1 MKNLQPF
8 ISIIVPV
15 YNVEK
20 WLNKCVDSI
29 LGQTHENI
37 ELILVDDGSPDR
49 CGEICDEY
57 AKKDARVKV
66 IHQENARQGAARN
79 SGLDIAK
86 GDYIGFV
93 DSDDYIAPD
102 MYEEMLSKM
111 EEHNADMAVCGYYS
125 ITPYQRVASCT
136 NDGVLVMDNHEAMK
150 TYYSTQLIHSTVW
163 NKLYKRRLWGDLR
176 FPEKVLREDEYVFY
190 RALANAEKVVHIG
203 EAKYYYII
211 REGSSEHGGFRL
223 DFLISNETI
232 DRQYDYIKENYPELE
247 DTLWDKRIEAR
258 YCLIKNMVISG
269 VDKKY
274 KNEYDDM
281 IEFLKSNIAKN
292 ERVKK
297 ASKRLVK
304 YGKVV
309 FTEIVLLNKAKAIV
323 KKFVSSVR
331 NFCK

>member
-1 MKNLQPF
+1 MKNLKPL
-8 ISIIVPV
+8 ISVIVPV

-29 LGQTHENI
+29 LAQTYKNI

-57 AKKDARVKV
+57 AKKDKRVRV
-66 IHQENARQGAARN
+66 IHKENARQGAARN

-102 MYEEMLSKM
+102 MYEVMLSRM
-111 EEHNADMAVCGYYS
+111 TEHNADMAVCGFYNIS
-125 ITPYQRVASCT
+125 PYRAVAGST
-136 NDGVLVMDNHEAMK
+136 HDGVLVMDNREAMK
-150 TYYSTQLIHSTVW
+150 TYYSTNLIHCTVW
-163 NKLYKRRLWGDLR
+163 NKLYKSRLWEDLR
-176 FPEKVLREDEYVFY
+176 FPEKIFREDEYVFY

-203 EAKYYYII
+203 EAKYYYTI

-223 DFLISNETI
+223 DFLISNESI
-232 DRQYDYIKENYPELE
+232 DRQYDYIKKNYPELE
-247 DTLWDKRIEAR
+247 DTLWDKRIEER
-258 YCLIKNMVISG
+258 YSLIKNMVISG

-297 ASKRLVK
+297 ASKRLIK

-309 FTEIVLLNKAKAIV
+309 FAEIVLLNKAKAIA
-323 KKFVSSVR
+323 KKLFR
-331 NFCK
+331 